1 MSYELMQ
8 ACVDNHIEEVSA
20 SEWRVLLALCR
31 FADKDGRCFPTTES
45 IAFASRLNPRT
56 VIKALAGL
64 KEKEVISWKFPS
76 GKRRMFF
83 INTRIL
89 LSTTP
94 VKTSSAKT
102 DTPVKSCTD
111 PCKNLQGTPV
121 RSDSCYI
128 LEEEVKEEVKEEV
141 NRAREEAHPSVP
153 AKAAGG
159 QPRSDGKAFLSFSK
173 SKPTPTLAKPVVKS
187 TAVGKVFPQ
196 PRQPDGTMTEVELAV
211 WGRWVMLAQQGYP
224 REKWSRWAVEK
235 FPGGLLADKAR
246 RMLADCEAHSSTL

>member
-8 ACVDNHIEEVSA
+8 ACVDNHIEGVSA

-31 FADKDGRCFPTTES
+31 FADNGGRCFPTTES
-45 IAFASRLNPRT
+45 IAFASRLSCRT
-56 VIKALAGL
+56 VIKSLAGL
-64 KEKEVISWKFPS
+64 KAKEVISWKSPS

-111 PCKNLQGTPV
+111 PCQNLQGTPV
-121 RSDSCYI
+121 KSDMGYI

-141 NRAREEAHPSVP
+141 NRARAEAHPVEV

-159 QPRSDGKAFLSFSK
+159 QPRADGKAFLSS
-173 SKPTPTLAKPVVKS
+173 SKPTPTLARSVVKP
-187 TAVGKVFPQ
+187 TGAGKVFPQ
-196 PRQPDGTMTEVELAV
+196 RRQPDGTMTEVELAV
-211 WGRWVMLAQQGYP
+211 WERWIVLAQQGYP
-224 REKWSRWAVEK
+224 REKWARWAVEK

-246 RMLADCEAHSSTL
+246 RMLADCEAHPSAV